1 MENHTTQVMQIIVS
15 VITVIGSIFGAYMG
29 VRIAIA
35 ELKGRHDTLSTKV
48 EGIDNRLCR
57 VEDKVL

>member
-1 MENHTTQVMQIIVS
+1 MQIIVS